1 MTIVLINLDEALIAA
16 IAAGNAISFLPPTAP
31 QLPDMAFEEQTCSS
45 SPDINSTS
53 STRDTNGVSNTTEP
67 QAESLRDK
75 YDKLRDKYDELRD
88 ENDRLKDS
96 YHEIEKQHMEKC
108 HWLEQRIIALEAKL
122 NFKRL
127 LWQTET
133 QKLSEKVRK
142 LNLELGYTNGVQDPH
157 EDGGLED
164 DELVVDITIAIRER
178 GGNEPS
184 LRRCKLD
191 TGCPELNL
199 IARSVLQGLNPDKR
213 DYNGAPVVGLGGKG
227 ITPKEEVEL
236 EWHVRGKPH
245 QEYTDWFTVWEEEH
259 EGNEVSLGVDVLIGR
274 KTLAERHFL
283 SRNRNVYLGLHA
295 PM

>member
-1 MTIVLINLDEALIAA
+1 VIIVLINLDEALIAA
-16 IAAGNAISFLPPTAP
+16 IAAGNAILFLPPTAP

-45 SPDINSTS
+45 SPDINSTL

-88 ENDRLKDS
+88 KNDQLKDS

-108 HWLEQRIIALEAKL
+108 HRLEQRIIALEAEL
-122 NFKRL
+122 NVERL
-127 LWQTET
+127 LWQTDY
-133 QKLSEKVRK
+133 
-142 LNLELGYTNGVQDPH
+142 G
-157 EDGGLED
+157 
-164 DELVVDITIAIRER
+164 LVVDITIAIRER

-184 LRRCKLD
+184 LRMCKLD

-199 IARSVLQGLNPDKR
+199 IARSALQGLNPDKR
-213 DYNGAPVVGLGGKG
+213 DYSGTPVIGLGSKG

-259 EGNEVSLGVDVLIGR
+259 EGNEISLGVDVLIGR
-274 KTLAERHFL
+274 RTLAERHFL
-283 SRNRNVYLGLHA
+283 LRNRNVYLGLQA